1 MVVERRGV
9 MVVSGNYVMM
19 VVYSVVIFFVVNML
33 VS

>member
-1 MVVERRGV
+1 MNLGSGGYVVT
-9 MVVSGNYVMM
+9 GNFVMM